1 MPLTAIAVAT
11 CLVVTV
17 ATPQTAVA
25 RAAVGATSS
34 AVVLDAQE
42 YTTSATEAVRAERD
56 GFAIERVPE
65 RAPASGAASGRPSGA
80 AVARPVVG
88 TIPVAGGFGTRSVSG
103 CGACSTNHR
112 GLDFAAREG
121 TAVVAAMPGRVVAA
135 GPLGGYGNQV
145 LLQHPDGSETR
156 YGHLSQIGVRVG
168 QAVTAGERIGA
179 VGNTGVST
187 GAHLHFE
194 VLRGGV
200 AIDPAMWLGDRG
212 LL

>member
-25 RAAVGATSS
+25 SAAAGVTSS
-34 AVVLDAQE
+34 AAVLDAQE

-65 RAPASGAASGRPSGA
+65 RAPASGRPSGT

-121 TAVVAAMPGRVVAA
+121 TAVVAAMSGRVVAA

-156 YGHLSQIGVRVG
+156 YGHLSQIGVRIG
-168 QAVTAGERIGA
+168 QSVTAGERIGA

-200 AIDPAMWLGDRG
+200 AIDPAVWLGDRG